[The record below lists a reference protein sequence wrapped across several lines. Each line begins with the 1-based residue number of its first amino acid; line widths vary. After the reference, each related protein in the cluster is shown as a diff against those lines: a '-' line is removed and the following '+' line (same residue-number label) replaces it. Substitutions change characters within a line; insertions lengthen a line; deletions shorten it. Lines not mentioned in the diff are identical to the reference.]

1 MPRLCYAIVTPARGF
16 DQEHL
21 KIRFGLSLV
30 LIDDVVV
37 LLGSVLLEVDGCK
50 ERDIARRCD
59 GLAAARCVLVE
70 LVVTLLAAL
79 VASVVVPKLALLLY
93 SSCVLNLAFSVAVRL
108 LLLLGRL
115 IARGSLTRL
124 RGRSGGGIGG
134 PT

>member
-1 MPRLCYAIVTPARGF
+1 M
-16 DQEHL
+16 
-21 KIRFGLSLV
+21 
-30 LIDDVVV
+30 
-37 LLGSVLLEVDGCK
+37 
-50 ERDIARRCD
+50 
-59 GLAAARCVLVE
+59 
-70 LVVTLLAAL
+70 TLLAAL

-93 SSCVLNLAFSVAVRL
+93 SLCVLNLAFSVAVRL